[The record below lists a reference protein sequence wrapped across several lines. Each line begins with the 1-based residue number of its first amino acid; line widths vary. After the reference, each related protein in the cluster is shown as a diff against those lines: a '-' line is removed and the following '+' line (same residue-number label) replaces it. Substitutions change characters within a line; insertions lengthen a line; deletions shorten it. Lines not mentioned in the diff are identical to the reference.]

1 MTVGYSL
8 QILLLSFAL
17 SPKGFVRW
25 SFDFFNFIIG
35 RTHIFTMADFAP
47 PEFPIRTD
55 TYQTAK
61 NCAVVLY
68 TKGHTL
74 ENLVTH
80 PESNSLTI
88 EADIDGTHAIKAWQ
102 FYSTVDPSSARVSP
116 GRATTEI
123 VLAKSPAAT
132 WPRVEAEE
140 AQTAVL
146 YEKWNKAP
154 VAKEEEEK
162 PDGLDGLLQKI
173 YKDAPEDT
181 RRAMMKSF
189 TESKG
194 TVLSTDWK
202 DIGGRF
208 VEPQPPKD

>member
-1 MTVGYSL
+1 MSESAVPS
-8 QILLLSFAL
+8 
-17 SPKGFVRW
+17 
-25 SFDFFNFIIG
+25 
-35 RTHIFTMADFAP
+35 
-47 PEFPIRTD
+47 FPIRTD

-74 ENLVTH
+74 ENLITH

-88 EADIDGTHAIKAWQ
+88 EAEIDGVHAIKAWQ
-102 FYSTVDPSSARVSP
+102 FYSTVDPSSVRVSA

-123 VLAKSPAAT
+123 TLAKSPALN
-132 WPRVEAEE
+132 WPRIEAEE
-140 AQTAVL
+140 PQTAVL
-146 YEKWNKAP
+146 YEKWGKIGSQ
-154 VAKEEEEK
+154 KEEEEK
-162 PDGLDGLLQKI
+162 ADGLDGLLQKI
-173 YKDAPEDT
+173 YKDATPET

-194 TVLSTDWK
+194 TVLSTDWS
-202 DIGGRF
+202 DIGNRF